1 MGQWSLIITTKD
13 GSNTLFSKN
22 YNQHYHNVDDGAIQ
36 EALYKHVIP
45 ALTFHSHKSHL
56 NILDICFGLGYNT
69 FATLYYILKNQ
80 LPLNVTIYSPELDET
95 LVQSLKNFT
104 YPKEFEIIA
113 PIIQSLLTH
122 HFYEDKQFKI
132 ELFIGNA
139 REYIKELKNI
149 DIVYQDAFSSEVNRE
164 LWSVE
169 YFKDIFNLC
178 NETAIVTTYAIATP
192 IRLSMFEAGFDIYE
206 HIPTKRKI
214 TLGFKQKQNKI
225 GTYVDMKLKQQRN
238 PTAKAIHDQN

>member
-1 MGQWSLIITTKD
+1 VGQRSLIIPTKD
-13 GSNTLFSKN
+13 GSHTLFSTN

-45 ALTFHSHKSHL
+45 ALSFHANKTQL
-56 NILDICFGLGYNT
+56 RILDICFGLGYNT
-69 FATLYYILKNQ
+69 FATLYYILENR
-80 LPLNVTIYSPELDET
+80 LNIQVAIYSPELDEK
-95 LVQSLKNFT
+95 LIQSLQNFT
-104 YPKEFEIIA
+104 YPKEFEPLA
-113 PIIQSLLTH
+113 PIIESLLTH
-122 HFYEDKQFKI
+122 HSYEDKQFKI

-139 REYIKELKNI
+139 REYVKELSNI

-169 YFKDIFNLC
+169 YFNDIYALC

-192 IRLSMFEAGFDIYE
+192 IRLSMFEAGFEIYE

-214 TLGFKQKQNKI
+214 TLGFKQKQSTI
-225 GTYVDMKLKQQRN
+225 GKFIDMELKKQRN
-238 PTAKAIHDQN
+238 PTAKAINDQN

>member
-1 MGQWSLIITTKD
+1 MGQWSLIIPTKD
-13 GSNTLFSKN
+13 GSHTLFSAN

-45 ALTFHSHKSHL
+45 ALSFHTNKSHL
-56 NILDICFGLGYNT
+56 RILDICFGLGYNT
-69 FATLYYILKNQ
+69 FATLYYILENQ
-80 LPLNVTIYSPELDET
+80 LNTHVTIYSPELNEK
-95 LVQSLKNFT
+95 LIQSLQNFT

-122 HFYEDKQFKI
+122 HFYEDTHFKI

-139 REYIKELKNI
+139 REYIKSLNNI

-169 YFKDIFNLC
+169 YFNDIFALC
-178 NETAIVTTYAIATP
+178 NDNAIITTYAIATP
-192 IRLSMFEAGFDIYE
+192 IRLSIFEAGFEIYE

-214 TLGFKQKQNKI
+214 TLGFKQKQNEI
-225 GTYVDMKLKQQRN
+225 GSYIDMELKQQRN
-238 PTAKAIHDQN
+238 TTAKAIHD

>member
-1 MGQWSLIITTKD
+1 VGQWSLIIPTKD
-13 GSNTLFSKN
+13 GSHTLFSTN

-45 ALTFHSHKSHL
+45 ALSFHANKTQL
-56 NILDICFGLGYNT
+56 RILDICFGLGYNT
-69 FATLYYILKNQ
+69 FATLYYILENK
-80 LPLNVTIYSPELDET
+80 LNMHVTVYSPELDEK
-95 LVQSLKNFT
+95 LIQSLQNFT
-104 YPKEFEIIA
+104 YPKEFEPIA
-113 PIIQSLLTH
+113 PIIESLLTRH
-122 HFYEDKQFKI
+122 SYEDKQFKI

-139 REYIKELKNI
+139 REYVKELRNI

-169 YFKDIFNLC
+169 YFNDIYALC

-192 IRLSMFEAGFDIYE
+192 IRLSMFEAGFEIYE

-214 TLGFKQKQNKI
+214 TLGFKQKQNII
-225 GTYVDMKLKQQRN
+225 GKYIDMPLKQQRN
-238 PTAKAIHDQN
+238 PTAKAICD

>member
-1 MGQWSLIITTKD
+1 VGQRSLIVPTKD
-13 GSNTLFSKN
+13 GSHTLFSTQ

-45 ALTFHSHKSHL
+45 ALSFHANTTQL
-56 NILDICFGLGYNT
+56 RILDICFGLGYNT

-80 LPLNVTIYSPELDET
+80 LNIQVGIYSPELDEN
-95 LVQSLKNFT
+95 LILSLKNFT
-104 YPKEFEIIA
+104 YPKEFEAIA
-113 PIIQSLLTH
+113 PIIHSLLTH
-122 HFYEDKQFKI
+122 HTYTNEQFHI
-132 ELFIGNA
+132 ELFLGNA
-139 REYIKELKNI
+139 REYIKTLKNI
-149 DIVYQDAFSSEVNRE
+149 DVVYQDAFSSEVNRE

-169 YFKDIFNLC
+169 YFNDIYALC

-192 IRLSMFEAGFDIYE
+192 IRLSMFEAGFEIYE
-206 HIPTKRKI
+206 HIPSKRKI
-214 TLGFKQKQNKI
+214 TLGFKQKQNTI